1 MKNFH
6 KTLSTIGLFILVAVA
21 CSKKESEIAQIPVSY
36 EAIKTAFG
44 DNINLNNLAEYAGQT
59 KPNYILKDNTGG
71 NTITNIKATIG
82 RVLFYDKSLSI
93 NNTIS
98 CSSCHKQEFAFSA
111 PEIVSSGVAGGLTS
125 KHSMRLINS
134 RFAVERKFFW
144 DERAGSLELQTTQPI
159 QDHAELGFSGQNGR
173 PGFSVL
179 LSKLQALGYY
189 NELFKFAYNDINVT
203 EARIQECLAQFIRSI
218 QSFDSKYDVGRA
230 LVANDNQNFPNFTQ
244 TENAGKN
251 LFTATPVFD
260 SNSSRIGGG
269 IGCNACHNAPEFDID
284 PNSRNNGIIGQ
295 ASSTGRDLTN
305 TRSPTLRNLTKTD
318 RRVNSPMMH
327 TGAIG
332 SLRAVVNHYNSINL
346 GPGQNLNI
354 DPRLAPNGI
363 GQKLNLTENEIIAV
377 VSFLETLAGTNVYT
391 DKKWGDPFLR

>member
-21 CSKKESEIAQIPVSY
+21 CSKKESEIAQIPVTY

-44 DNINLNNLAEYAGQT
+44 NNINLNNLAEYAGQT

-82 RVLFYDKSLSI
+82 RVLFYDKSLSV

-98 CSSCHKQEFAFSA
+98 CASCHKQEFAFSD
-111 PEIVSSGVAGGLTS
+111 PEVVSSGVSGGLTNR
-125 KHSMRLINS
+125 HSMRLINS

-144 DERAGSLELQTTQPI
+144 DERAGTLELQTTQPI
-159 QDHAELGFSGQNGR
+159 QDHAEQGFSGQNGR
-173 PGFSVL
+173 PGFSAL
-179 LSKLQALGYY
+179 LAKLQALGYY

-230 LVANDNQNFPNFTQ
+230 MVANDNQNFPNFTQ

-251 LFTATPVFD
+251 LFIAPPVFD

-269 IGCNACHNAPEFDID
+269 IGCNGCHNAPEFDID

-295 ASSTGRDLTN
+295 ASDTGRDLTN
-305 TRSPTLRNLTKTD
+305 TRSPTLRDLTRTN
-318 RRVNSPMMH
+318 RSANNPMMH
-327 TGAIG
+327 TGGIVG
-332 SLRAVVNHYNSINL
+332 LRGILNHYNNINFN
-346 GPGQNLNI
+346 PVQNPNL

-363 GQKLNLTENEIIAV
+363 GQKLNLTENEITAV
-377 VSFLETLAGTNVYT
+377 VAFLETLAGTNVYA

>member
-1 MKNFH
+1 MKYFH

-295 ASSTGRDLTN
+295 ASGTGRDLTN

-332 SLRAVVNHYNSINL
+332 SLRAVMNHYNSINL

>member
-6 KTLSTIGLFILVAVA
+6 KTLSTIGLFILVTVA

-82 RVLFYDKSLSI
+82 RALFYDKSLSI

-111 PEIVSSGVAGGLTS
+111 PEIVSAGVAGGLAS
-125 KHSMRLINS
+125 RHSMRLINS

-251 LFTATPVFD
+251 LFTAAPVFD

-295 ASSTGRDLTN
+295 ASGTGRDLTN
-305 TRSPTLRNLTKTD
+305 TRSPTLRDLTKTD

-332 SLRAVVNHYNSINL
+332 SLRAVLNHYNSINL

-354 DPRLAPNGI
+354 DPRLTPNGI
-363 GQKLNLTENEIIAV
+363 GQKLNLTENEITAV
-377 VSFLETLAGTNVYT
+377 VAFLETLAGTNVYT
-391 DKKWGDPFLR
+391 DKKWADPFLR

>member
-6 KTLSTIGLFILVAVA
+6 KAIITISLFILVAVA
-21 CSKKESEIAQIPVSY
+21 CSKKESEIAQIPVTY

-59 KPNYILKDNTGG
+59 KPSYILKDNTGG
-71 NTITNIKATIG
+71 NNITNIKATIG

-98 CSSCHKQEFAFSA
+98 CASCHKQEFAFSD
-111 PEIVSSGVAGGLTS
+111 PEVVSSGVSGGLTS
-125 KHSMRLINS
+125 RHSMRLINS

-144 DERAGSLELQTTQPI
+144 DERAGTLELQTTQPI
-159 QDHAELGFSGQNGR
+159 QDHAEQGFSGQNGR
-173 PGFSVL
+173 PGFSAL

-230 LVANDNQNFPNFTQ
+230 MVANDNQNFPNFTQ
-244 TENAGKN
+244 AENAGKN
-251 LFTATPVFD
+251 LFMAPPLFD

-269 IGCNACHNAPEFDID
+269 IGCNGCHNAPEFDID

-295 ASSTGRDLTN
+295 ASGTGRDLTN
-305 TRSPTLRNLTKTD
+305 TRSPTLRDLTKTD

-354 DPRLAPNGI
+354 DPRLTPNGI
-363 GQKLNLTENEIIAV
+363 GQKLNLTENEINAV
-377 VSFLETLAGTNVYT
+377 VSFLETLAGTSVYT
-391 DKKWGDPFLR
+391 DKKWSDPFLR

>member
-295 ASSTGRDLTN
+295 ASGTGRDLTN

-332 SLRAVVNHYNSINL
+332 SLRAVMNHYNSINL